1 MKQTIMKSFESD
13 GRFAIMRSV
22 EMQLSVITDI
32 MEEINIA
39 NANVVVPVGEELS
52 VDDEESA
59 IPQEFSDNE
68 SDGDQSDDD

>member
-1 MKQTIMKSFESD
+1 
-13 GRFAIMRSV
+13 
-22 EMQLSVITDI
+22 